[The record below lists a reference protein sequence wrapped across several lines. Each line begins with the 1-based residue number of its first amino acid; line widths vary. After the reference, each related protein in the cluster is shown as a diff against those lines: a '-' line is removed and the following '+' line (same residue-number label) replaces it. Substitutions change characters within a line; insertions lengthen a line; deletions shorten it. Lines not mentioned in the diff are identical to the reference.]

1 MAEDQEQGHPNNVFL
16 FRLAI
21 LNSFKRIAESVSEDA
36 FVDALTILTILKT
49 KPSMGQKLHKAMCSE
64 LLDKMNGDLEDILN
78 EGSLREGLE
87 KVAKLSDA
95 NSSVTEGTWRP
106 PGNVSLH
113 LRSLDAQKI
122 KEESALLEKQVNEM
136 EQENAILMKR
146 IAEKRSNIVA
156 MNDSMIQSLNK
167 SVNVIDSLKK
177 RREWLEKCFV
187 LLQH

>member
-1 MAEDQEQGHPNNVFL
+1 M
-16 FRLAI
+16 FR
-21 LNSFKRIAESVSEDA
+21 FR
-36 FVDALTILTILKT
+36 
-49 KPSMGQKLHKAMCSE
+49 
-64 LLDKMNGDLEDILN
+64 
-78 EGSLREGLE
+78 
-87 KVAKLSDA
+87 
-95 NSSVTEGTWRP
+95 RP